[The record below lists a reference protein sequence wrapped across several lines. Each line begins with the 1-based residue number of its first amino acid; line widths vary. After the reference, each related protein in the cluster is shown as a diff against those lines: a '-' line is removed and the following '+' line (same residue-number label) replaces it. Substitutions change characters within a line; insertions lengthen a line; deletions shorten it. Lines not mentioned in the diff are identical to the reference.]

1 MKLTLS
7 KQFLKEQQIT
17 IEVDPNEKT
26 GYKIMH
32 YSQNKNTKEMSW
44 KKINPSLSK
53 RYHRISGNT
62 MTYYVVSWSDYKNSK
77 RSYTVPLSRLVY
89 LCFSDLE
96 ELPTSMDI
104 DHINNNSLDNRF
116 ENLQLLTR
124 RENLLKRVYGMN
136 YNQYTCNKFEV
147 KDETLIIK

>member
-1 MKLTLS
+1 MKLLLS
-7 KQFLKEQQIT
+7 KQFLREQQIT
-17 IEVDPNEKT
+17 IEKDPNEKT

-53 RYHRISGNT
+53 RYHKISGNT
-62 MTYYVVSWSDYKNSK
+62 MKYYVVSWSDYKNSR

-89 LCFSDLE
+89 LWFSDLE
-96 ELPTSMDI
+96 ELPSSRDI

-136 YNQYTCNKFEV
+136 YNQYRYNKGE
-147 KDETLIIK
+147 